1 MKRRTFLTTTGA
13 ALAASTFTAEAA
25 PAESAFPLTLPPL
38 PYEPAALE
46 PHIDTLTMTI
56 HHDKHHAAYV
66 KNLND
71 ALAKAKVEATDAL
84 VVLKGLDMLP
94 KDAQTA
100 VRNNAG
106 GHVNHSLF

>member
-1 MKRRTFLTTTGA
+1 MKRRTFVTTTGA
-13 ALAASTFTAEAA
+13 ALAASTFTAKAA

-71 ALAKAKVEATDAL
+71 ALQKAKVDATDAL
-84 VVLKGLDMLP
+84 ALIKKPREPHPLLEVDGSFRGQGP
-94 KDAQTA
+94 
-100 VRNNAG
+100 RC
-106 GHVNHSLF
+106 F